1 MRAADMHCDTIWEI
15 YKDHKDGGHTSL
27 RSNSLHLDLEK
38 MRKGGYG
45 FQNFAMFVHLGN
57 TERPFECAMEM
68 IDTFYQEM
76 EANSDLIGAGGGR
89 RVSGESG
96 LPAGFL
102 PSGSKDDDPDL
113 EFSK

>member
-76 EANSDLIGAGGGR
+76 EANSDLIGA
-89 RVSGESG
+89 VTT
-96 LPAGFL
+96 
-102 PSGSKDDDPDL
+102 
-113 EFSK
+113 